1 MALTPKRRKV
11 IDAFMKCFSQKQA
24 MLEAGYS
31 ESTASTR
38 SNDVFGDPAVQS
50 EISRRQKLAAHR
62 SDVSLDWIVDRLKMI
77 ADANLGDMLDI
88 YSDGS
93 AGINFKKL
101 TPQIRK
107 ALTKFSVSER
117 KDGRQGNVIVDTKIG
132 LADQLKA
139 LELLIRHLGLS
150 KEKQALELSGEVSL
164 VEQLHAGR
172 SRAGLD
178 GGNPINEEEEETNE
192 EAY

>member
-11 IDAFMKCFSQKQA
+11 IDAYMKSFNKKQS
-24 MLEAGYS
+24 MLAAGYS
-31 ESTASTR
+31 ESMSSTR
-38 SNDVFGDPAVQS
+38 SQDIFGDPAVEA
-50 EISRRQKLAAHR
+50 EISRRQKIASHR
-62 SDVSLDWIVDRLKMI
+62 SDITLDWIVGRLKMI
-77 ADANLGDMLDI
+77 ADANLGEALDI

-93 AGINFKKL
+93 ARINFEKF
-101 TPQIRK
+101 TPQLKK

-117 KDGRQGNVIVDTKIG
+117 KDGRKGNVIIDTKVG

-139 LELLIRHLGLS
+139 LELLLRHLGLS
-150 KEKQALELSGEVSL
+150 KEKNSLELSGEVSM

-178 GGNPINEEEEETNE
+178 GGTEQEED
-192 EAY
+192 